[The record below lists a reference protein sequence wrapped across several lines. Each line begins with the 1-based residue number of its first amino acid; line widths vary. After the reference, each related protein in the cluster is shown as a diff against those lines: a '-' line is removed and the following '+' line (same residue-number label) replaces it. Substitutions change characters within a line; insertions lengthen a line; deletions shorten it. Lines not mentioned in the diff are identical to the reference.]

1 MPYDVCNTAQVTFPS
16 AGNGV
21 SSTAAASWADGTWVE
36 LTADSGASDLYLTCV
51 IAQPSTTYFAAEFEI
66 EVGVGAAGNEVALA
80 TWHTAQNTYSAIGP
94 LGTFPTVL
102 PIDALPAHSRIV
114 ARSRR
119 STSGGTWTF
128 LLSVACLVKP
138 ASPTLETSTAVIKT
152 LPSKAAGTTVAT
164 HATAWTWGNWVQ
176 FVAST
181 ANAIDLVGLWAYRL
195 AGTSAGWI
203 EFQIGVGA
211 AGSEVEVLTVAVG
224 EANAAEYSTDML
236 EFQVPPR
243 VPTSTRLAVRSR
255 RGSNNALNHTVVLHY
270 RDAP

>member
-21 SSTAAASWADGTWVE
+21 SSTAAASWADGTWIE
-36 LTADSGASDLYLTCV
+36 LTADSGASALYLTHL
-51 IAQPSTTYFAAEFEI
+51 IAQPSTTYFAAECEL
-66 EVGVGAAGNEVALA
+66 EVGVGAEGAEAVLA

-94 LGTFPTVL
+94 LNIFPTVL
-102 PIDALPAHSRIV
+102 PIDSLPAHSRIV

-119 STSGGTWTF
+119 GTSGGTWTF

-152 LPSKAAGTTVAT
+152 LPSKANGTVVAT
-164 HATAWTWGNWVQ
+164 HATAWAWGNWVQ

-181 ANAIDLVGLWAYRL
+181 ANAIDLLGIWAYRL
-195 AGTSAGWI
+195 AGASAGWI
-203 EFQIGVGA
+203 EFQIGIGGA
-211 AGSEVEVLTVAVG
+211 GAETEVLTIAVG

-236 EFQVPPR
+236 AFQVIPR
-243 VPTSTRLAVRSR
+243 IPTSTRIAIRSR
-255 RGSNNALNHTVVLHY
+255 RGTNNALNHTVVLNY
-270 RDAP
+270 RDTP